1 MEKLNLRNVNYR
13 VQELGNEYI
22 FIEVTNSDGIMSHN
36 TIIVPK
42 TSQLLSQVHNIDD
55 PKNSYLKIKQL
66 CQEKK

>member
-1 MEKLNLRNVNYR
+1 MQRVNLRNVNYR
-13 VQELGNEYI
+13 VQELGNVYI
-22 FIEVTNSDGIMSHN
+22 FIEVTNSNGIMSQN

-42 TSQLLSQVHNIDD
+42 TSQLLSQVDNIDD